1 MGGQLPT
8 LLNLLKKSTIRV
20 SVDYFSGSSLE
31 IGGFTVDYEK
41 VILQLKGRF
50 PPETVVKSN
59 RGFIPNQ
66 VYTDRLEA
74 ATEGRW
80 SLEVRELDI
89 NPSAGYI
96 KAIVRVY
103 IGEYFRD
110 GYGVI
115 ELKGQGKDEVKIVS
129 ATDQV
134 INQGFVNAVDS
145 WQMGWKD
152 LAPHREWGKNP
163 ALAHLKDDDAP
174 PAPGVLK
181 PLQSRENV
189 DKSCTRCGKRLSQ
202 NEVDLLK
209 AIPDF
214 NLGKLSYCFEH
225 LPDHFKRRLDPVS
238 LQKYMDLMN
247 S

>member
-1 MGGQLPT
+1 M
-8 LLNLLKKSTIRV
+8 
-20 SVDYFSGSSLE
+20 
-31 IGGFTVDYEK
+31 DYEA
-41 VILQLKGRF
+41 VILQLKERF
-50 PPETVVKSN
+50 PPDTVVKSN

-74 ATEGRW
+74 ATGGRW

-89 NPSAGYI
+89 NPAAGYI

-103 IGEYFRD
+103 IGDYFRD
-110 GYGVI
+110 GYGI
-115 ELKGQGKDEVKIVS
+115 ADLTGKDELKIAN
-129 ATDQV
+129 ATDLV

-152 LAPHREWGKNP
+152 LASYREWAKNP
-163 ALAHLKDDDAP
+163 ALAYLQEEDIP
-174 PAPGVLK
+174 PVSGVQNVS
-181 PLQSRENV
+181 QSRAIV

-214 NLGKLSYCFEH
+214 NHSKLSYCFEH
-225 LPDHFKRRLDPVS
+225 LPDHFKRRVDPFI
-238 LQKYMDLMN
+238 LQRYTDQMN